1 MIKKIVLFFA
11 VLIAIVIGQQPLNV
25 VPYPQ
30 QVSIGT
36 CIIPLTPGSIV
47 IESNIESSTF
57 SVSMDRYTNLFFP
70 FSNET
75 EPTSSS
81 ESFLLQV
88 TIYSDD
94 ETLQLGIDESYSL
107 NIEQGSYQLKAT
119 NIYGAMRG
127 LETFKQLIVYNE
139 LENSY
144 SIVCVSISDSPRYP
158 WRGFMVDTA
167 RHYIPKNMILHMIDS
182 LGFSKFN
189 TLHWHLVDAV
199 AFPVESTT
207 YPDLTKGAFS
217 PSATFSH
224 DDIEEVVAYAKTY
237 GIRVIPEFDIPGH
250 AAAWGIGYPELV
262 ATCPEYAA
270 NVNNIPLDI
279 SNPNT
284 FTFIQNLFTEIAP
297 LFLDNYFHTGGDEL
311 VTGCWLED
319 PTIANWMTKMGFSTT
334 DAFQYFE
341 NNLDVTMKS
350 INRTKI
356 TWNDPIDYGVQ
367 LNPETLVQVWSSGSD
382 LQGIINS
389 GYKALVSFAW
399 YLDKQNPDNKLHY
412 EWQDT
417 WQDFYAA
424 DPTVNITSNAQNII
438 GGEATMWA
446 EQINQV
452 NWDVRVWPRAIGI
465 AERLWS
471 DQSINSVSLALPRI
485 GHFTCD
491 LSRRGI
497 QSGPLFPDYCP
508 MQDDLVFTMKPNTK
522 LSKSQIKL
530 ILNK

>member
-1 MIKKIVLFFA
+1 MIKKIILFFA

-36 CIIPLTPGSIV
+36 CVIPVAPGSIL
-47 IESNIESSTF
+47 IESNIESATF

-70 FSNET
+70 FSNES
-75 EPTSSS
+75 EPSSN
-81 ESFLLQV
+81 ESFLLSV

-107 NIEQGSYQLKAT
+107 SIEQGSYQLKAT

-158 WRGFMVDTA
+158 WRGFMVDSA

-189 TLHWHLVDAV
+189 TLHWHMVDAV

-224 DDIEEVVAYAKTY
+224 DDIQEVVAYAKTY

-262 ATCPEYAA
+262 ATCPDYAA

-279 SNPNT
+279 SNPAT

-297 LFLDNYFHTGGDEL
+297 LFIDNYFHTGGDEL

-319 PTIANWMTKMGFSTT
+319 PAIANWMTKMGFSTT

-341 NNLDVTMKS
+341 NK
-350 INRTKI
+350 
-356 TWNDPIDYGVQ
+356 
-367 LNPETLVQVWSSGSD
+367 
-382 LQGIINS
+382 
-389 GYKALVSFAW
+389 
-399 YLDKQNPDNKLHY
+399 
-412 EWQDT
+412 
-417 WQDFYAA
+417 
-424 DPTVNITSNAQNII
+424 
-438 GGEATMWA
+438 
-446 EQINQV
+446 
-452 NWDVRVWPRAIGI
+452 
-465 AERLWS
+465 
-471 DQSINSVSLALPRI
+471 
-485 GHFTCD
+485 
-491 LSRRGI
+491 
-497 QSGPLFPDYCP
+497 
-508 MQDDLVFTMKPNTK
+508 
-522 LSKSQIKL
+522 
-530 ILNK
+530 